1 MTMLSF
7 IQDAAQPDLADI
19 SQLVQLLIDSVQ
31 NQQWGVLAAAI
42 MMVLVWG
49 VTKLPMVKDIF
60 KGPVALW
67 VGAVSS
73 VVSAFAVG
81 FLTTSNWLTATVSA
95 LTAAAG
101 GSLLVLV
108 SRAISGKPIDADGDG
123 KLDPLDE
130 KAETPA
136 ESDTPDAE

>member
-7 IQDAAQPDLADI
+7 IQDASLPEADI
-19 SQLVQLLIDSVQ
+19 SALVELLVEAVK

-49 VTKLPMVKDIF
+49 VTKLPLVKDLL
-60 KGPVALW
+60 KGAAALW
-67 VGAVSS
+67 VGAVAS
-73 VVSAFAVG
+73 VVSALAVG
-81 FLTTSNWLTATVSA
+81 FLTSGSWLTATVSA

-101 GSLLVLV
+101 GSLLVLI

-123 KLDPLDE
+123 KLDPLEESTESEVEE
-130 KAETPA
+130 K
-136 ESDTPDAE
+136 